1 MTLCPTYTGQQEGV
15 YIQPAIHVKTD
26 SGRIS
31 LSFFLVQKGKL
42 HMYTEVTLVESYR
55 STAILRHRECY
66 NTTG

>member
-42 HMYTEVTLVESYR
+42 HMYTEVTSVE